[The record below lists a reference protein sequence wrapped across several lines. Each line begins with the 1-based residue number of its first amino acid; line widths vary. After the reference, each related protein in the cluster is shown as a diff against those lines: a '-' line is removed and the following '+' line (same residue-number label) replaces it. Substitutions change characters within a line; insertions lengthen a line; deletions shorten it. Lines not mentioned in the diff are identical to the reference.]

1 MSFAQPRG
9 VQPGVGVA
17 LAGPEVELKMDA
29 VRAVR
34 LREVEDKDKDKD
46 WLELVAVTEDGIE
59 MPKVVALE
67 LETELLELD
76 MLVGPPLRSVVF

>member
-9 VQPGVGVA
+9 VQPGVSVA
-17 LAGPEVELKMDA
+17 LARPEVELKMDA
-29 VRAVR
+29 VRVVR

-67 LETELLELD
+67 LETEFLELD
-76 MLVGPPLRSVVF
+76 MLGGPPLRSVVF